1 MLNLI
6 LLSLIS
12 TSSAILG
19 PLILENIGSNCGNN
33 NVFEVD
39 SFDVTPWPPVPG
51 SKALI
56 CMHGMFHQTIW
67 LQEISIGTCV
77 NSDTWSW
84 QQYDVN
90 ARFYAGECWPFE
102 IPWIYPSAPG
112 NYLTNVQLTAG
123 DHVSCWQ
130 FTYQLN

>member
-6 LLSLIS
+6 LLAIIS
-12 TSSAILG
+12 TTYAIHG
-19 PLILENIGSNCGNN
+19 PLILESIGSNCGKN
-33 NVFEVD
+33 NVFQVE
-39 SFDVTPWPPVPG
+39 SFEISPWPPAPG
-51 SKALI
+51 AKALI
-56 CMHGMFHQTIW
+56 SMFGVFHQAIW
-67 LQEISIGTCV
+67 LQEISIGTCI
-77 NSDTWSW
+77 NSDSWTW

-90 ARFYAGECWPFE
+90 AQFHVGETWPFE

-112 NYLTNVQLTAG
+112 DYLTNVQLTAG